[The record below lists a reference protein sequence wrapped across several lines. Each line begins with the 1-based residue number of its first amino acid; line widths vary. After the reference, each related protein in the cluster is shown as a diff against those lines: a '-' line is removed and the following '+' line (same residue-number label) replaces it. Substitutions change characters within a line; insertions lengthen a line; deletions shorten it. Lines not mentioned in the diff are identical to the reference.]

1 MLRIERILCPTDLS
15 SESDEALRYAVALT
29 CAYKAKLFLLYCK
42 EASSNGLENAPGSEI
57 TSLFTES
64 LASHLGLAD
73 FCDLNWEGLVAKN
86 VPDVGKAI
94 VQEAA
99 KHKIDLIVMRSRR
112 RPHAAVLLGSTAE
125 TVSRTAPCPVLV
137 THPGEREWVGLSTG
151 EIDLQRILV
160 AHDFSSDSE
169 LALNCGISLAQ
180 EYQAELHLLH
190 VLTKA
195 EEEEPELAWSQGTE
209 SAYTS
214 AARKLQ
220 KAIPKEVFLWSQV
233 TNVVRFGKPYQE
245 ALAYAKEHN
254 IDLICM
260 GAGETEF
267 TVGALLGSNVDRVL
281 RQAPCPVLVTRPVKP
296 ADLCGCE
303 AVETSI
309 LK

>member
-42 EASSNGLENAPGSEI
+42 EASSNGHENAPGSEI

-169 LALNCGISLAQ
+169 LALNCGISLARNTRLNCTCCTCSLKLKKRNRSLPGLKGLRALTRAQ
-180 EYQAELHLLH
+180 RANCKRRFRKKYFCGAKLLM
-190 VLTKA
+190 
-195 EEEEPELAWSQGTE
+195 
-209 SAYTS
+209 
-214 AARKLQ
+214 RC
-220 KAIPKEVFLWSQV
+220 
-233 TNVVRFGKPYQE
+233 
-245 ALAYAKEHN
+245 ALAS
-254 IDLICM
+254 L
-260 GAGETEF
+260 
-267 TVGALLGSNVDRVL
+267 
-281 RQAPCPVLVTRPVKP
+281 TRKRS
-296 ADLCGCE
+296 LTRKNT
-303 AVETSI
+303 TSI
-309 LK
+309 

>member
-15 SESDEALRYAVALT
+15 SESDEGLRYAVALT

-86 VPDVGKAI
+86 VNDVGKAI

-195 EEEEPELAWSQGTE
+195 EQEEPELAWSQGTE

-233 TNVVRFGKPYQE
+233 TNAVRFGKPYQE

>member
-15 SESDEALRYAVALT
+15 SESDEGLRYAVALT

-86 VPDVGKAI
+86 VNDVGKAI

-195 EEEEPELAWSQGTE
+195 EEGEPELAWSQGTE

-233 TNVVRFGKPYQE
+233 TNAVRFGKPYQE